1 MHGRDRCLAD
11 RVRFNWRS
19 RNPFRRLLALN
30 EIKDTVRLDTLGG
43 PKIELH
49 GLAVRFGDG
58 QAALAELALNCRHGE
73 FVAVVGPSG
82 CGKSTLLRVIA
93 GLQRPT
99 AGTLLIG
106 DKDPLAY
113 QWQTGFVF
121 QQPTL
126 LPWRRLLDNIA
137 LPLEL
142 RGVSREKRRDEA
154 RRVSKLVGLS
164 GDDEAK
170 LPRMLSGGM
179 RMRVSLARTLITHPK
194 VMLLDEPLA
203 AIDDIL
209 RSQLL
214 VELSE
219 LWRQGK
225 WTTVLVTHNVA
236 EAVFISQ
243 RVVVMSPRPGRI
255 VDELLIPFEYP
266 RQLELRA
273 TAQFAEL
280 TGQVTAALHLSGQGT
295 AR

>member
-1 MHGRDRCLAD
+1 MTECEFATTCL
-11 RVRFNWRS
+11 FE
-19 RNPFRRLLALN
+19 RLLTLN
-30 EIKDTVRLDTLGG
+30 ETQEMAQADTLGG

-49 GLAVRFGDG
+49 GLAVRFDAG
-58 QAALAELALNCRHGE
+58 QAALAELTLNCQPGE
-73 FVAVVGPSG
+73 FVAIVGPSG

-99 AGTLLIG
+99 TGKLLIG
-106 DKDPLAY
+106 DKESY

-142 RGVSREKRRDEA
+142 RGMSREKRRDEA
-154 RRVSKLVGLS
+154 RRVCELVGLS
-164 GDDEAK
+164 ADDETK

-214 VELSE
+214 VELAE

-243 RVVVMSPRPGRI
+243 RVVVMSPRPGKI
-255 VDELLIPFEYP
+255 VDELPIPFEYP

-273 TAQFAEL
+273 TAEFAEL
-280 TGQVTAALHLSGQGT
+280 TGRVTAALHRSGQET
-295 AR
+295 SI

>member
-1 MHGRDRCLAD
+1 MPR
-11 RVRFNWRS
+11 
-19 RNPFRRLLALN
+19 
-30 EIKDTVRLDTLGG
+30 G
-43 PKIELH
+43 PEIELL
-49 GLAVRFGDG
+49 GVSVGFRDN
-58 QAALAELALNCRHGE
+58 QAALADLELNCRAGE
-73 FVAVVGPSG
+73 FVSVVGPSG

-93 GLQRPT
+93 GLQPPT
-99 AGTLLIG
+99 GGTVRVG
-106 DKDPLAY
+106 DDGSSAY
-113 QWQTGFVF
+113 QRQTGFVF

-142 RGVSREKRRDEA
+142 RGMSRETRRDEA
-154 RRVSKLVGLS
+154 RRVCELVGLS
-164 GDDEAK
+164 AADEAK

-209 RSQLL
+209 RNQLL
-214 VELSE
+214 VELAE
-219 LWRQGK
+219 LWRQDN

-243 RVVVMSPRPGRI
+243 RVVVMSPGPGKI
-255 VDELLIPFEYP
+255 VDELPIPFEYP
-266 RQLELRA
+266 RRSELRA

-280 TGQVTAALHLSGQGT
+280 TGQVAAALHASRREAT
-295 AR
+295 I

>member
-1 MHGRDRCLAD
+1 MLPLSEYNGTTQTETPAG
-11 RVRFNWRS
+11 
-19 RNPFRRLLALN
+19 P
-30 EIKDTVRLDTLGG
+30 EIKLLGVS
-43 PKIELH
+43 
-49 GLAVRFGDG
+49 VRFGDS
-58 QAALAELALNCRHGE
+58 QAALADLKLHCRGGE
-73 FVAVVGPSG
+73 FVSVVGPSG

-99 AGTLLIG
+99 AGTVQIG
-106 DKDPLAY
+106 DDDSSEY
-113 QWQTGFVF
+113 RRQTGFVF

-142 RGVSREKRRDEA
+142 RGMSREKRRDEA
-154 RRVSKLVGLS
+154 RRVCELVGLS
-164 GDDEAK
+164 VDDEAK

-179 RMRVSLARTLITHPK
+179 RMRVSLARTLVTHPK

-209 RSQLL
+209 RNQLL
-214 VELSE
+214 VELAE

-243 RVVVMSPRPGRI
+243 RVIVMSPRPGRI
-255 VDELLIPFEYP
+255 VDELPIPFEYP
-266 RQLELRA
+266 RQSELRA
-273 TAQFAEL
+273 TARFAEL
-280 TGQVTAALHLSGQGT
+280 TGQVTAALHTSGRE
-295 AR
+295 AAK

>member
-1 MHGRDRCLAD
+1 LSETKETTQA
-11 RVRFNWRS
+11 
-19 RNPFRRLLALN
+19 
-30 EIKDTVRLDTLGG
+30 DTLGG
-43 PKIELH
+43 PEIELH
-49 GLAVRFGDG
+49 GVSVRFGDG
-58 QAALAELALNCRHGE
+58 QSALSDLTLNFQKGE
-73 FVAVVGPSG
+73 FVSVVGPSG

-99 AGTLLIG
+99 AGIVQVGG
-106 DKDPLAY
+106 DVSSAY

-142 RGVSREKRRDEA
+142 RGMSREKRRDEA
-154 RRVSKLVGLS
+154 RRVCALVGLS
-164 GDDEAK
+164 VDDEAK

-179 RMRVSLARTLITHPK
+179 RMRVSLARTLVTHPK

-209 RSQLL
+209 RNELL
-214 VELSE
+214 VELAE
-219 LWRQGK
+219 LWRQRQ

-243 RVVVMSPRPGRI
+243 RVVVMSPQPGRI
-255 VDELLIPFEYP
+255 VDELPIPFEYP
-266 RQLELRA
+266 RRPELRA
-273 TAQFAEL
+273 TARFAEL
-280 TGQVTAALHLSGQGT
+280 TGRVAAALHAAGRET
-295 AR
+295 AM

>member
-1 MHGRDRCLAD
+1 MPGHAGRLAD
-11 RVRFNWRS
+11 RVRFNRHK
-19 RNPFRRLLALN
+19 RHPFERLLTLSETKETTQA
-30 EIKDTVRLDTLGG
+30 DTLGG

-49 GLAVRFGDG
+49 GVSVRFDNG
-58 QAALAELALNCRHGE
+58 QAALANLTLNCQKGE
-73 FVAVVGPSG
+73 FVSVVGPSG

-99 AGTLLIG
+99 TGTLLCG
-106 DKDPLAY
+106 DKDSSSS

-142 RGVSREKRRDEA
+142 RGMSREARRDEA
-154 RRVSKLVGLS
+154 RRVCDLVGLS
-164 GDDEAK
+164 VDDEAK

-179 RMRVSLARTLITHPK
+179 RMRVSLARTLVTHPN

-209 RSQLL
+209 RNQLL
-214 VELSE
+214 VELAE

-225 WTTVLVTHNVA
+225 WTAVLVTHNVA

-255 VDELLIPFEYP
+255 VDELPIPFEYP
-266 RQLELRA
+266 RRFELRA
-273 TAQFAEL
+273 TAQFAKL
-280 TGQVTAALHLSGQGT
+280 TGRVAAALHASGQE
-295 AR
+295 AAM